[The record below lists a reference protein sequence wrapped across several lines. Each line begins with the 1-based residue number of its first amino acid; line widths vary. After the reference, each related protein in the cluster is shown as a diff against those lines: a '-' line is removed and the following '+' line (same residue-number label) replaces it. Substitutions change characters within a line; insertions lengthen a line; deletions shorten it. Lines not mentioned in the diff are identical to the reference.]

1 MISPKVK
8 VKSPKLADYQKI
20 IVDSDKNTITEATSK
35 GGKTHSHIW
44 WLFRESQ
51 QKHVQPNWNYWWI
64 APIYEQAKI
73 AFNRIA
79 AKIKG
84 NPSYTVYNSSPHT
97 IVTPKGTKIVFKS
110 ADDPDSLYGEDVYG
124 VVIDEGSRMKEDAFT
139 AILSTT
145 TFTDGKIRAI
155 GNMKGIDNWYY
166 KFCRK
171 VQDGKLPT
179 WEYHKF
185 TADDAIREGIL
196 KQSKLDE
203 FRAILPEGV
212 FNELYYC
219 IPFVNMGNRF
229 AFSFKTEKHISETKY
244 NPDYP
249 LYLSFDFNRNPICCA
264 AFQHYNDRIFGVE
277 SIKLPNSDIYKL
289 CDVIKMKYPKTLFIV
304 NGDATGQASSA
315 LVRDN
320 LNYYKVIRTQL
331 NLSPN
336 QIKIPTVNP
345 GIAENQ
351 VLVNSILEHYKIS
364 LDPTNCAPLIH
375 DLQFVEMLPD
385 GSIKKGDREDPNQQ
399 ADSLDCFRY
408 YLNANFKWF
417 LKTWQGN

>member
-1 MISPKVK
+1 MKLKI
-8 VKSPKLADYQKI
+8 KSPKLTSYQDKI
-20 IVDSDKNTITEATSK
+20 VNSPKNTITEATSK

-44 WLFRESQ
+44 WLFREAH
-51 QKHVQPNWNYWWI
+51 QKHVQPGWNFWWT

-79 AKIKG
+79 AKIKN
-84 NPSYTVYNSSPHT
+84 NPHYTVYNSSPHT
-97 IVTPKGTKIVFKS
+97 IVTPRGSKIVFKS

-124 VVIDEGSRMKEDAFT
+124 VVIDEGSRMKEEAFT

-145 TFTDGKIRAI
+145 TFTNGKIRAI
-155 GNMKGIDNWYY
+155 GNLKGIDNWYY

-171 VQDGKLPT
+171 VQEGKLPS

-196 KQSKLDE
+196 KQEKLDE

-212 FNELYYC
+212 FLELYYC

-229 AFSFKTEKHISETKY
+229 AFSFKTEKHVRKTTF

-249 LYLSFDFNRNPICCA
+249 LYLSFDFNRNPICCNL
-264 AFQHYNDRIFGVE
+264 FQHYANKSEGIE
-277 SIKLPNSDIYKL
+277 TIKLPNSNIYSL
-289 CDVIKMKYPKTLFIV
+289 CDTILMKYPRALYIV

-315 LVRDN
+315 LVKDN
-320 LNYYKVIRTQL
+320 LNYYKVIRTKL

-336 QIKIPTVNP
+336 QIKVPSVNP
-345 GIAENQ
+345 TIAENQ
-351 VLVNSILEHYKIS
+351 VLVNAILEHYDIAF
-364 LDPTNCAPLIH
+364 DPDKCAGLIH
-375 DLQFVEMLPD
+375 DCQFVEMLPD
-385 GSIKKGDREDPNQQ
+385 GTIKKGDREDPNQQ
-399 ADSLDCFRY
+399 ADSLDCLRY
-408 YLNANFKWF
+408 YLNTNFKWY
-417 LKTWQGN
+417 LKHWQG

>member
-1 MISPKVK
+1 MKLKI
-8 VKSPKLADYQKI
+8 KSPKLTGYQDKI
-20 IVDSDKNTITEATSK
+20 VNSPKNTITEATSK

-44 WLFRESQ
+44 WLFREAH
-51 QKHVQPNWNYWWI
+51 QKHVQPGWNFWWT

-79 AKIKG
+79 AKIKN
-84 NPSYTVYNSSPHT
+84 NPHYTVYNSSPHT
-97 IVTPKGTKIVFKS
+97 IVTPRGSKIVFKS

-124 VVIDEGSRMKEDAFT
+124 VVIDEGSRMKEEAFT

-145 TFTDGKIRAI
+145 TFTNGKIRAI
-155 GNMKGIDNWYY
+155 GNLKGIDNWYY

-171 VQDGKLPT
+171 VQEGKLPS

-196 KQSKLDE
+196 KQEKLDE

-212 FNELYYC
+212 FLELYYC

-229 AFSFKTEKHISETKY
+229 AFSFKTEKHVRKTTF

-249 LYLSFDFNRNPICCA
+249 LYLSFDFNRNPICCNL
-264 AFQHYNDRIFGVE
+264 FQHYANKSEGIE
-277 SIKLPNSDIYKL
+277 TIKLPNSNIYSL
-289 CDVIKMKYPKTLFIV
+289 CDTILMKYPRALYIV

-315 LVRDN
+315 LVKDN
-320 LNYYKVIRTQL
+320 LNYYKVIRTKL

-336 QIKIPTVNP
+336 QIKVPSVNP
-345 GIAENQ
+345 TIAENQ
-351 VLVNSILEHYKIS
+351 VLVNAILEHYDIAF
-364 LDPTNCAPLIH
+364 DPDKCAGLIH
-375 DLQFVEMLPD
+375 DCQFVEMLPD
-385 GSIKKGDREDPNQQ
+385 GTIKKGDREDPNQQ
-399 ADSLDCFRY
+399 ADSLDCLRY
-408 YLNANFKWF
+408 YLNTNFKWY
-417 LKTWQGN
+417 LKHWQG